1 VFNELKHP
9 RPPHPKT
16 KTPLTSH
23 QHRKAAGTTELWG
36 DYLAKA
42 FKNNGFVR

>member
-16 KTPLTSH
+16 KTPLTS

-42 FKNNGFVR
+42 FKNKGFVR